1 MCQQQQQ
8 QTAKVAP
15 TTTTTTTEE
24 EHVGFVSCG
33 LDRSCPKS
41 VTTPQGQGVRLD
53 QYQSSITGNTT
64 DRRRRRQRRQQSCTG
79 ATSIATATSL
89 STSIDTDTD
98 TAATSTCASVISDHD
113 FEWYDLD
120 AIREAHNSNSNSN
133 DRAIIIGHDFHAG
146 LVFTTERQVLGKG
159 AEVNIANSFTRS
171 GFNGEKIGSNNNRST
186 QKKDGQ
192 EFEFDLFFWINNNS
206 DHNNRVGETPLEKDE
221 REFRERMEELEQ
233 EINNCY
239 NDNNDSSSSSSSSS
253 LSSSSSSNFNGNEN
267 GRDDDSNF
275 FASLQFG
282 DPIIQ

>member
-8 QTAKVAP
+8 QTTKVAP
-15 TTTTTTTEE
+15 TTTTTEE
-24 EHVGFVSCG
+24 EHDGFMSCG

-53 QYQSSITGNTT
+53 QYQSSITGNKN
-64 DRRRRRQRRQQSCTG
+64 DRRRRRQSCTG
-79 ATSIATATSL
+79 ATSITTATSP
-89 STSIDTDTD
+89 STSIDTD

-120 AIREAHNSNSNSN
+120 AIREAHNSNSNNNNNNNNN

-159 AEVNIANSFTRS
+159 AEANIVNSFTRS
-171 GFNGEKIGSNNNRST
+171 GFNNRNT
-186 QKKDGQ
+186 QKKD
-192 EFEFDLFFWINNNS
+192 LFFWVNN
-206 DHNNRVGETPLEKDE
+206 DHNNRVEETPLEKEE

-239 NDNNDSSSSSSSSS
+239 NDNNYSS
-253 LSSSSSSNFNGNEN
+253 
-267 GRDDDSNF
+267 
-275 FASLQFG
+275 
-282 DPIIQ
+282 